1 MNVDVGEGAVALLV
15 EAGIRLVGIGLL
27 AAVVAAI
34 TALAFRWY
42 TRERVQT
49 GVGVLLGLAA
59 VAFYLNVKTAIGDVI
74 AGETALFAP
83 RAMAFNLG
91 ALALAAL
98 ASPVGIRIGDALATD
113 FNTVAGV
120 GEFDARVSDFAK
132 AVGRVDTV
140 TLPDEIGDIEGY
152 DPVSAATKEALV
164 GKTLVFQRGGDIHER
179 LRNRLK
185 EESDVGYVDA
195 EFEDG
200 ELTYLALGARQS
212 GLGPTLA
219 PGAGAVAVTADPPA
233 DASPG
238 DTVQVWTPGAEPERI
253 ATAELRAVHGD
264 TVTLALDAADAERVA
279 GGSYR
284 LLTLPR
290 EQQPERAFASLLRTA
305 DETMGTVKIG
315 EGSPLVGISVGA
327 VDATVVA
334 LRPGSGAVVPIPS
347 RGRAVEADD
356 TLYVIA
362 HPGTIRALEEGAT
375 PRASSG
381 Q

>member
-1 MNVDVGEGAVALLV
+1 VNVDVGEGTVALLV
-15 EAGIRLVGIGLL
+15 EAGIRLAGIALL
-27 AAVVAAI
+27 AAVVAAA

-98 ASPVGIRIGDALATD
+98 ASPVGVQIGDGLATD

-120 GEFDARVSDFAK
+120 DELDNRVSDFAK

-140 TLPDEIGDIEGY
+140 TLPDEITDIEGY
-152 DPVSAATKEALV
+152 DPVSAATKEALA
-164 GKTLVFQRGGDIHER
+164 GKTLVFQRGGDLGER

-195 EFEDG
+195 EFEAG

-219 PGAGAVAVTADPPA
+219 PGAAAVAVTADPPA

-238 DTVQVWTPGAEPERI
+238 DTVQVWASGGEPERI

-264 TVTLALDAADAERVA
+264 TVTLALDAADAERVG

-327 VDATVVA
+327 VDATVAA
-334 LRPGSGAVVPIPS
+334 LRPASGTVVPIPS
-347 RGRAVEADD
+347 RGRAIEAGD

-362 HPGTIRALEEGAT
+362 HPGTIRSLEEEAT